1 MSCFQDTF
9 MNFGA
14 FQIFLQFHQINFGQE
29 LFKLFGF
36 VSMVLYKVGLYMFFS
51 VLVVNVYELF

>member
-14 FQIFLQFHQINFGQE
+14 FQIFLQFHQIKFGQE